1 MWDARVPLICFHI
14 VEWHL
19 PDCVMRQ
26 FAFHQHIP
34 ISVPSGMHKLHR
46 IDLRRGEDNWST
58 YHDQYIQYWNAR
70 QTLRINGTPM
80 GAFALGYHDE
90 YMQ

>member
-1 MWDARVPLICFHI
+1 
-14 VEWHL
+14 
-19 PDCVMRQ
+19 MRQ

-34 ISVPSGMHKLHR
+34 ISVPSGMHELHR

-58 YHDQYIQYWNAR
+58 YHDQYIRYWNAR

-80 GAFALGYHDE
+80 AAFAQGYHDK
-90 YMQ
+90 YM